1 MSSNNCA
8 SVLPTSCARSRI
20 RRCGL
25 SSARWKGA
33 LLITDARPT
42 ARPEVVEVT
51 LAMNGRPLRLRRD
64 QCEFW
69 PGKVYVP
76 LWLYEKV
83 MEWASR

>member
-1 MSSNNCA
+1 
-8 SVLPTSCARSRI
+8 VH
-20 RRCGL
+20 
-25 SSARWKGA
+25 
-33 LLITDARPT
+33 PT

-51 LAMNGRPLRLRRD
+51 LALNGRQLRLRRD

-69 PGKVYVP
+69 PGKVFVP